1 MQAYLQDF
9 ANLEGIEERRQKTP
23 RRSSRRWRT
32 LDTIA
37 CEQIARRR
45 AQRLLD
51 DGAIVAAVPWLRYA
65 NSMMVRNNVSRLVRL
80 HGAI

>member
-9 ANLEGIEERRQKTP
+9 ADLEGVEERRQRTP
-23 RRSSRRWRT
+23 HRSSRQWRT

-51 DGAIVAAVPWLRYA
+51 DGAIVAAVSWLKYA
-65 NSMMVRNNVSRLVRL
+65 NEKMVRNDVGRLARL